1 MSDQTGPGAAPKK
14 AAPAAPPARTTLPPE
29 PPGSLD
35 RLKWRPQPMVQ
46 WFDPV
51 QLAGTGVRAVLSSIF
66 GAYADKREMQAAL
79 TADTGGEPI
88 IHDYSAEE
96 DLWIDYTADL
106 GDGFDSTYTIAWL
119 MGRERIPTPE
129 PGDETPEDRAKREA
143 LAATKRARILVL
155 GGDQVYP
162 TATREEY
169 ERRFAGPYEA
179 ALPWVPD
186 DQRPRL
192 FAIPGNHDWYDG
204 LTSFMRLVCQR
215 RWIGGWQTRQAR
227 SYFAMKL
234 PRGWWLLGTD
244 IQLEADIDKP
254 QLDFFRKVAK
264 EMKAGDRVILCT
276 AEPAWV
282 HTPHHPNAFDN
293 LAYFERAVICPSGA
307 KLSLTLTGDLHHY
320 ARYEDESGQCHKVT
334 AGGGGA
340 YLYGTHLLPE
350 EISLEAAD
358 REEGGDGKSGDG
370 EPMDTYRRRSV
381 YPPPATSLRIRGG
394 AWRLPLLNWRFPI
407 FLGILYLTYAWSLQ
421 FASSI
426 GGASGLVG
434 MVRTSG
440 PGDTVAVIQRVIST
454 VISSPFLFA
463 FSVFFIV
470 AMWAFCQPDPGRSK
484 GWKLLGALHGLA
496 HLVLIVALMW
506 FFSWIDLS
514 VITTSDAT
522 TLPGL
527 LAFSTVFAV
536 QMIVVGGVLGGFLMG
551 LALLPGV
558 NFNEAYSAQRIEH
571 FKNFVRL
578 NVTPE
583 GALRIYPIGVERVAR
598 WEIDPDARP
607 GDPYFRTR
615 DGNPPIARLI
625 EDPIEIAP
633 AAVPAAKIGVP
644 SVFTEKK

>member
-1 MSDQTGPGAAPKK
+1 MSDKTGSGPAPKEP
-14 AAPAAPPARTTLPPE
+14 ASDAPSVRTTRPPD
-29 PPGSLD
+29 PPRSLD

-79 TADTGGEPI
+79 AAEAGGEPI
-88 IHDYSAEE
+88 IHDYSAED

-106 GDGFDSTYTIAWL
+106 GDGFDPTYTIAWL

-129 PGDETPEDRAKREA
+129 PENETAEDRARREM
-143 LAATKRARILVL
+143 LASTKRARILVL

-186 DQRPRL
+186 DQRPRI

-204 LTSFMRLVCQR
+204 LTSFIRLICQR

-264 EMKAGDRVILCT
+264 EMKQGDRVILCT

-282 HTPHHPNAFDN
+282 HAPYHPQAFDN

-307 KLSLTLTGDLHHY
+307 NLALTLTGDLHHY
-320 ARYEDESGQCHKVT
+320 SRYADESGQRHKIT

-350 EISLEAAD
+350 EISLVTPDED
-358 REEGGDGKSGDG
+358 QGNGTGGG
-370 EPMDTYRRRSV
+370 EPPRESYKRRSV
-381 YPPPATSLRIRGG
+381 YPPPATSRRIRGG
-394 AWRLPLLNWRFPI
+394 AWRLPLLNWRFPV
-407 FLGILYLTYAWSLQ
+407 FLGIVYLTYAWSLQ
-421 FASSI
+421 FASSV
-426 GGASGLVG
+426 GGGSSLVG
-434 MVRTSG
+434 MARTSG
-440 PGDTVAVIQRVIST
+440 PADTLAIIQRVVST

-463 FSVFFIV
+463 FSVLFIV
-470 AMWAFCQPDPGRSK
+470 AMWAFCHPDPGRPK
-484 GWKLLGALHGLA
+484 WRKLLGAVHGAA
-496 HLVLIVALMW
+496 HLALIVALTW
-506 FFSWIDLS
+506 FFSWIDLT
-514 VITTSDAT
+514 VITTSDAS

-527 LAFSTVFAV
+527 IAFSAVFAV

-583 GALRIYPIGVERVAR
+583 GALRIHAIGVERVAR
-598 WEIDPDARP
+598 WEIDPTAQP

-615 DGNPPIARLI
+615 DGKPPIARLI

-633 AAVPAAKIGVP
+633 PPAAKISVP